1 MQFASM
7 RAAQLLSL
15 LNVSATCSVFL
26 FRRLI
31 ALIVCVADSRNSD
44 LSVRRRKWAQ
54 QLHPGRW
61 AVPRR
66 IPVGQVS
73 GAPGWRRPTLPVRV
87 AGDRG
92 PAGHPADPADPA
104 RVADNA
110 AAAQPLGH
118 LPGLFTSSD
127 TLTRGCEG
135 GHYWCSEMEL
145 YFHNTELLQSSLY
158 GRIFRYAKK

>member
-31 ALIVCVADSRNSD
+31 TLIVCVADSRNSD

-66 IPVGQVS
+66 IPVDQVS

-158 GRIFRYAKK
+158 GRIFRYANK